1 VVANNIFVLVGMVWE
16 GGRGWAER
24 RMMLK
29 MVTGTDVGSTVS
41 EVEEKP
47 FTSSLNIC
55 PEARDGIFKSFRSP
69 EIDSEESIPP
79 ANVST

>member
-1 VVANNIFVLVGMVWE
+1 
-16 GGRGWAER
+16 
-24 RMMLK
+24 MMLK